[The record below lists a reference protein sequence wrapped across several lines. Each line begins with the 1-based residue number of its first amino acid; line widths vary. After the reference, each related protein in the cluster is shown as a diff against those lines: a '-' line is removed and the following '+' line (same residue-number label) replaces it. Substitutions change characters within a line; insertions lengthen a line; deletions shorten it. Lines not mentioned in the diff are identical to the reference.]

1 MFLGFSANFRGGGRV
16 ALIDWAHQPF
26 GRGPNAR
33 PVAED
38 SSLVT
43 VQAVPRFPNG
53 PLAQGPSLVDAYLR
67 VMWSAAQHGNM
78 ICEMDLQ
85 RGVSFS
91 VAATRINAEVVFE
104 YDAPNTIEA
113 VVEATVG
120 RGTRPSFIDHP
131 TRTVRAGLLE
141 QNATSDPIVIPFF
154 ARSLSVVT
162 STALP
167 VISARVFQLSN
178 GNVVQVDNVSS
189 THALVSVHPGADS
202 LVLSNLNSTA
212 QNLSAVFRIA
222 L

>member
-1 MFLGFSANFRGGGRV
+1 MFLGFSAKFNGGGSV

-38 SSLVT
+38 SALVT

-53 PLAQGPSLVDAYLR
+53 PIAQGPSLVDAYLR
-67 VMWSAAQHGNM
+67 VVWSAAQHGNM

-104 YDAPNTIEA
+104 YNAPNNIEA

-120 RGTRPSFIDHP
+120 RGTRPSFLDHP
-131 TRTVRAGLLE
+131 TRTRRAGLLA
-141 QNATSDPIVIPFF
+141 QNVSSAPLVIPYF
-154 ARSLSVVT
+154 ARSFSLAS
-162 STALP
+162 STAAP
-167 VISARVFQLSN
+167 ISAAVIQTSS
-178 GNVVQVDNVSS
+178 GNAVQIDSVGS
-189 THALVSVHPGADS
+189 TQSLVTVNPGADS
-202 LVLSNLNSTA
+202 VIITNLSAVA